1 MQHCFRGPLV
11 AAAALAALSVLQQQQ
26 QVHAHSWIDCI
37 DTNRYKLYN
46 ESAEYIY
53 GGSKGDG
60 FCDGYGAGYPG
71 RGDSDIGT
79 QYTYKMLKNTVE
91 AGTAVCET
99 VDADTY
105 TDTTWRHRLNVTA
118 GTPIYFAYTE
128 NGHVVK
134 DKMGVGTQHGIYWTG
149 ETGSKLENTT
159 QMTSDHLVDGTTM
172 DFDDGNCGETLDS
185 NGNPSGR
192 AGDGWPCVGQFT
204 IPTGTPAG
212 TYHFVWYWTFYLD
225 DGDYVDKTRARGYF
239 GASYSTCFEVTV
251 LDSGSTSSSTT
262 TTPTT
267 TTATPVATTATP
279 ATTTATP
286 VTTTATPV
294 TTTATPVATTATPVA
309 TSATASSED
318 SASDETDDADDAE
331 TDASEASDASSDS
344 ASVQS
349 DYGAT
354 TSSDA
359 SSASEEEADE
369 ADLCGVEES

>member
-1 MQHCFRGPLV
+1 MV
-11 AAAALAALSVLQQQQ
+11 ALSVLQQQQ
-26 QVHAHSWIDCI
+26 LQVKAHSWIDCI
-37 DTNRYKLYN
+37 DTDRYKLYN

-53 GGSKGDG
+53 GGSKGNG

-159 QMTSDHLVDGTTM
+159 QMTSDHLVDGATM
-172 DFDDGNCGETLDS
+172 NFDDGNCGETLDS
-185 NGNPSGR
+185 EGNPSGR

-225 DGDYVDKTRARGYF
+225 DDDYVDKTRAKGYF

-251 LDSGSTSSSTT
+251 LDSGSSSTTT

-267 TTATPVATTATP
+267 N
-279 ATTTATP
+279 
-286 VTTTATPV
+286 
-294 TTTATPVATTATPVA
+294 TATPVATTATPVA
-309 TSATASSED
+309 TTATPAATTATPAATTATPVATSASSD
-318 SASDETDDADDAE
+318 ASASDETDDADDAE
-331 TDASEASDASSDS
+331 TDTSEASDGST
-344 ASVQS
+344 SVQS
-349 DYGAT
+349 DYET
-354 TSSDA
+354 TASDA